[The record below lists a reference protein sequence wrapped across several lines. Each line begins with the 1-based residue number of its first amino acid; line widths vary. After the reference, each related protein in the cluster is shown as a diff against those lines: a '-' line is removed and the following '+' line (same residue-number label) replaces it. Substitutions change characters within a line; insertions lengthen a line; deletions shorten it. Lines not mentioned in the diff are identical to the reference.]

1 MLAPY
6 ASRGVLHS
14 HLLPRFTRITPGAPL
29 ETMVR
34 WFWAASWNLPDGVT
48 SEQTLLPFAAANLAV
63 EPTGVTLT
71 GPITGAVTHT
81 LTGKGWVVAANLQPA
96 ASVALLG
103 SPTAMRDVTQFVIAG
118 DLIAEITQA
127 FHRIEDFDDAA
138 DAAAAA
144 AALSAWIVQRV
155 PPSSDLAIRAN
166 RLLALVERDQT
177 ITTLKETADALH
189 VSPRT
194 AQRIAHDYIGMSVGE
209 IIRRSRLQ
217 RTMEQVRESPREP
230 LANIAAANGYSDH
243 AHMATVLRTTTR
255 QTATQFRTTAQEPNS

>member
-1 MLAPY
+1 MLVNY
-6 ASRGVLHS
+6 ASRGVLHP

-63 EPTGVTLT
+63 EPADVTLT

-81 LTGKGWVVAANLQPA
+81 LKGNGWVVAANLQPA
-96 ASVALLG
+96 ASAALLG
-103 SPTAMRDVTQFVIAG
+103 SPTVMRDVTQVIIAG

-127 FHRIEDFDDAA
+127 FHRIEVFDDAA
-138 DAAAAA
+138 NAAV
-144 AALSAWIVQRV
+144 AALSTWIVQRI
-155 PPSSDLAIRAN
+155 PPPSDLAIRAN
-166 RLLALVERDQT
+166 RLLSLVERDQT
-177 ITTLKETADALH
+177 ITTLRETADALH

-194 AQRIAHDYIGMSVGE
+194 VQRIAHDYIGMSVGE

-217 RTMEQVRESPREP
+217 RTMEHVRESPSEH
-230 LANIAAANGYSDH
+230 LVNIAAANGYSDQ

-255 QTATQFRTTAQEPNS
+255 QTATQYRTTAQEPNR